1 MTFTALKNFALKD
14 LNVTLEIKLKKKN
27 QYWLPV

>member
-14 LNVTLEIKLKKKN
+14 LNITLEIKLERKN
-27 QYWLPV
+27 LQWLSV